1 MYYCTYTKGDY
12 MQSTETQ
19 LKIDIDKTL
28 KSRFKYVCDL
38 NSTTMKQVIGDY
50 ILTYLSENKEV
61 A

>member
-1 MYYCTYTKGDY
+1 

>member
-1 MYYCTYTKGDY
+1 MLD
-12 MQSTETQ
+12 TETQ
-19 LKIDIDKTL
+19 LKIDIDKAT

-38 NSTTMKQVIGDY
+38 NSTSMKQVIGDF